1 MSPTKQAAKKAAKKV
16 AKKAAKKAATKPAAK
31 KAVAKKPAA
40 KKAIAKKPAGK
51 KAAPA
56 KKAAPVKKSARAKK
70 DPVCVPTDASVDQ
83 HIGAIADSGR
93 RQDCRTLVEVF
104 GNATGKPARMWGG
117 SIVAFGKAH
126 YKYESGREGDT
137 CLAGFAS
144 RKGAITLYLMDAIEG
159 RKDLMA
165 KIGKHQTGKGCIYLK
180 NLDGVDLQ
188 ALGELVKHSADYTRA
203 KYPDIA

>member
-1 MSPTKQAAKKAAKKV
+1 MSTTKKPAKKDVKKVAKKV
-16 AKKAAKKAATKPAAK
+16 AKKAAAK
-31 KAVAKKPAA
+31 
-40 KKAIAKKPAGK
+40 
-51 KAAPA
+51 
-56 KKAAPVKKSARAKK
+56 KK
-70 DPVCVPTDASVDQ
+70 DPVCVPTDASVDG
-83 HIGAIADSGR
+83 HIGAIADTGR

-104 GNATGKPARMWGG
+104 GNATGKPAKMWGG

-126 YKYESGREGDT
+126 YKYASGREGDT

-144 RKGAITLYLMDAIEG
+144 RKSAITLYLMDAIEG

-165 KIGKHQTGKGCIYLK
+165 KIGKYKTGKGCIYLK
-180 NLDGVDLQ
+180 DLDGVDLE